1 MRRFIVI
8 AAALAVAAPAVAQ
21 DGETR
26 SMAGVIPG
34 YEPSALEQNLSNVE
48 SRMATFGAAA
58 AAIHQDKALSPDER
72 AARMAA
78 LWTAYGPDAV
88 TFAGSAAE
96 MSLNTA
102 GTMLQTMNVGA
113 LVEAAL
119 AQADMTGAM
128 ASIEVQ
134 SALAEAFAEI
144 AASDAEAAA
153 EARTGQP

>member
-26 SMAGVIPG
+26 SMVGVIPG
-34 YEPSALEQNLSNVE
+34 YEPSALEQNLSNIE

-58 AAIHQDKALSPDER
+58 AAINQDKALSPDER

-78 LWTAYGPDAV
+78 LWAEYGPDAV

-96 MSLNTA
+96 LGLNTA

-119 AQADMTGAM
+119 AQADMAGAM

-153 EARTGQP
+153 EAGTGQP